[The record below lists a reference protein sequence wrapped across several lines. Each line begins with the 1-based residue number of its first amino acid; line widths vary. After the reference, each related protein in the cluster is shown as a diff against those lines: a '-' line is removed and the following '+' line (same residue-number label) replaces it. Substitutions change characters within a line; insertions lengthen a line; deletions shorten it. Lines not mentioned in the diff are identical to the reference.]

1 MEFWGIEVKP
11 GQSMKCEPGEHK
23 LLHLSQASLGEIKR
37 EKGTENIPIFVKAN
51 GQKLVI
57 GTLSSEKC
65 TQIQYDLVFEKVF
78 ELSHGSKNTSV
89 FFVGYRSISQGYE
102 YPFCLCCRTIYS
114 DSEDEPP
121 IHGKPNGKT
130 SKTEKGKS
138 IAEIAATGKDDK
150 KDGKPNAKADKKNKV
165 QIQPEK
171 KVVNKHGED
180 DSDEEEDDGD
190 SMDASD
196 EDEEMSEGSSDDG
209 LEDDDETSEEDITP
223 EKKRKDASA
232 SKTSVPEK
240 KAKVVTPTGNQ
251 NQKSV
256 ADGKKGGHVATPHP
270 AKQGGKAIQ
279 PPKTSGSATCKTC
292 SKSFNSE
299 NALQAHKK
307 AKHGATAK

>member
-37 EKGTENIPIFVKAN
+37 EKVTENIPIFVKAN

-78 ELSHGSKNTSV
+78 ELSHGSKNTN
-89 FFVGYRSISQGYE
+89 
-102 YPFCLCCRTIYS
+102 S

-138 IAEIAATGKDDK
+138 MAEIAATGKDDK

-190 SMDASD
+190 SMDDSD
-196 EDEEMSEGSSDDG
+196 EDEEMSGGSSDDG

-232 SKTSVPEK
+232 SKTAVPEK